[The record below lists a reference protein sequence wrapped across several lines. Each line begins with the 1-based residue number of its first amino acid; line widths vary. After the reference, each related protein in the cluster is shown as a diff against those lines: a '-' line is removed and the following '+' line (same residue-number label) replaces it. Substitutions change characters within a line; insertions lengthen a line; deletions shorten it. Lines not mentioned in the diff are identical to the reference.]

1 MLSGFIKT
9 AFRFL
14 WGNKTYSILNFL
26 CLTFGLTCSILAF
39 LHITNILSYDK
50 FQKNYDRLYTVE
62 ANITY
67 FNGDRFPKELMSA
80 SLTGVLEKIPEIES
94 LTRVI
99 SRSHTFAYDSITFDE
114 SGIYA
119 DKNFLDVFTFPL
131 ESGNLQDAMQD
142 INSIIVSKKMALKF
156 FGTKNCI
163 GKTLILKDK
172 SREEAYLIT
181 GVLKKVESPS
191 YIQFD
196 YIIPFEKFLSVESMA
211 ADPGSS
217 VCQIWALLLPNTGK
231 QAVDVKIKDLIKTQ
245 ETTLNQELFLF
256 PLKEKVL
263 YYYVGGRRVWREMQ
277 YLFLAGSIGLAILLI
292 ACFNFIN
299 LAIAMNIRRYREAG
313 IRKVVGAG
321 KQAIVFQFLGETFIL
336 TIISLLI
343 AIDLSSFLVTGFN
356 TIFRSEVHFNF
367 GDYRMILFFFG
378 ITLFTG
384 LISGLLPGLY
394 LSASNPLSTLK
405 GKMVTSQSFS
415 KFRQSLIIFQ
425 FTIPIVL
432 IILMFIIKRQDSYIR
447 NYDLGFDK
455 ERLMIINNTPKI
467 EAHHESVMT
476 DLQSVPTIE
485 TASFSSCIPAR
496 SARVSN
502 EVEWEG
508 KDPAQQLHFWYINA
522 DYGFEKA
529 VNLKIT
535 EGRFFDRSFT
545 SDTSCYVINDVAANF
560 MKYDDPV
567 GRSLTFEGRKGT
579 IIGVFS
585 DYHTIDL
592 SGPLTPTIITLRPEG
607 RNFLLIS
614 FSAGGFPEIR
624 DKVGAILKKYDP
636 DISYMPQ
643 TFGDMRK
650 RTELTTTSN
659 LIGVAFI
666 IAILLACLG
675 LFGLA
680 SFTSESRTK
689 EIGIRKVNGG
699 TTLSILR
706 LLGASYLKWITVAA
720 FIAFPAAYLLG
731 RVFLARFNFHASMP
745 LWAFVAGPLIACMIA
760 LITVGWQSW
769 RAASKNP
776 VEALRYE

>member
-1 MLSGFIKT
+1 MFLSFLKT

-14 WGNKTYSILNFL
+14 WRNKTYSILNFL
-26 CLTFGLTCSILAF
+26 CLTFGLTCSILAYM
-39 LHITNILSYDK
+39 HITNVLSYDK

-80 SLTGVLEKIPEIES
+80 SLTEVLGKIPEIES
-94 LTRVI
+94 LTRVASI
-99 SRSHTFAYDSITFDE
+99 SHTFTYDSLNFDE

-119 DKNFLDVFTFPL
+119 DNNFLNVFTFPL
-131 ESGNLQDAMQD
+131 EQGNNALHFED
-142 INSIIVSKKMALKF
+142 INSIVISEKMALKF
-156 FGTKNCI
+156 FGSENCL
-163 GKTLILKDK
+163 GKSLVLNDGRNKEVY
-172 SREEAYLIT
+172 RIT

-191 YIQFD
+191 YLQFEF
-196 YIIPFEKFLSVESMA
+196 IIPFEKFLSKNSQA
-211 ADPGSS
+211 SDPGAS
-217 VCQIWALLLPNTGK
+217 VCQVWALLAPKIKK
-231 QAVDVKIKDLIKTQ
+231 QSVDSKIKDLIKTH

-256 PLKEKVL
+256 PLREKIL
-263 YYYVGGRRVWREMQ
+263 YYYVGGRRVWRELQ
-277 YLFLAGSIGLAILLI
+277 YLVIAGSIGLAILLI

-313 IRKVVGAG
+313 IRKVAGAG
-321 KQAIVFQFLGETFIL
+321 KEAIVFQFLIETFIL
-336 TIISLLI
+336 TILSLII
-343 AIDLSSFLVTGFN
+343 AIDLAGFFVTGFN
-356 TIFRSEVHFNF
+356 TIFRSDIHFNF
-367 GDYRMILFFFG
+367 GDFRMTAFFLG

-384 LISGLLPGLY
+384 LVSGLLPGLY

-405 GKMVTSQSFS
+405 GKMVTSHSFS

-425 FTIPIVL
+425 FTIPIVM
-432 IILMFIIKRQDSYIR
+432 IILMFIIKSQDAYIR

-455 ERLMIINNTPKI
+455 EKLMIINNTPKI
-467 EAHHESVMT
+467 EAHYESVMA
-476 DLQSVPTIE
+476 DLQALPDIE
-485 TASFSSCIPAR
+485 SASFSNCIPAR

-502 EVEWEG
+502 DVEWEG
-508 KDPAQQLHFWYINA
+508 KDPAQKLHFWYINA

-545 SDTSCYVINDVAANF
+545 SDTSCYVINDIAANV

-567 GRSLTFEGRKGT
+567 GRSLTLEGRKGT
-579 IIGVFS
+579 IIGIFN
-585 DYHTIDL
+585 DYHTLDL
-592 SGPLTPTIITLRPEG
+592 SGPLTPTIISVRPQD
-607 RNFLLIS
+607 RKYLLIS
-614 FSAGGFPEIR
+614 FASGGFSELK
-624 DKVGAILKKYDP
+624 DKVGAILKRYDP
-636 DISYMPQ
+636 EIQYVPQ
-643 TFGDMRK
+643 TFGDMRR

-675 LFGLA
+675 LSGLA
-680 SFTSESRTK
+680 SFTCESRTK

-699 TTLSILR
+699 TTMTILR
-706 LLGASYLKWITVAA
+706 LLGASYLKWITFAA
-720 FIAFPAAYLLG
+720 IIAFPIAFLLG
-731 RVFLARFNFHASMP
+731 RVFLARFNFHTSMP
-745 LWAFVAGPLIACMIA
+745 LWAFIAGPLIACIIA
-760 LITVGWQSW
+760 LLTVGWQSW